1 MRHIKAEI
9 IETARSKRARFR
21 EKQITLAH
29 GAVEQQNFPNYPV
42 VRLADC
48 PAIEVHIKESDAPLG
63 GGGEPGTPP
72 VAPAVTNAIFAA
84 TGLRIRDLPISKHA
98 LKKGA

>member
-1 MRHIKAEI
+1 
-9 IETARSKRARFR
+9 
-21 EKQITLAH
+21 
-29 GAVEQQNFPNYPV
+29 V

-48 PAIEVHIKESDAPLG
+48 PAIEEHIIERDAPFG

-84 TGLRIRDLPISKHA
+84 TGIRVRELPINKHA
-98 LKKGA
+98 LKRGA